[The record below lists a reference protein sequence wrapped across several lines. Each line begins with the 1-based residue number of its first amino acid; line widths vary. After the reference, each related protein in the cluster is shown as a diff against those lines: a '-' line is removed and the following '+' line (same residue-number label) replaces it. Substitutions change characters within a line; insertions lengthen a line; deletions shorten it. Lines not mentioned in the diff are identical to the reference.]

1 MDRLVITS
9 KLVMRMYKKQR
20 SLQSMLIQVNSEQKS
35 FSTGKSKQSMR
46 CVDVRRK
53 GENVTSSV

>member
-35 FSTGKSKQSMR
+35 FSTGKSKQNMR
-46 CVDVRRK
+46 CVDVCRK